1 MMLLRRA
8 LFATLLLALSRSAL
22 AQSSPLEIPVVLQR
36 ALEQLRNGHYQQALE
51 TAAPASDGVPVH
63 PLSPL
68 IVAEAGWGMIFCQT
82 GHITEHEIW
91 NTADADTSPEDKPFF
106 AAVEKTLAASQALRK
121 REPASAAVADF
132 YEGMA
137 HAVRAQLYTLR
148 GQVLKSGREGT
159 QMRASLLEAVRKDPA
174 LEPDAD
180 AGLGAYNYYADVL
193 SPLIKVFR
201 MLLLIPG
208 GDREKGLEQLR
219 TASQH
224 ATLLAPEASLE
235 LARIL
240 GIREGRHRE
249 ALALLQELAAQYPG
263 NALYTLAAAFEAEQ
277 LGEKAAAAQYAAKA
291 AVSAVE
297 MDPACRQRVTSA
309 ATRAAARLPQA
320 R

>member
-1 MMLLRRA
+1 MKLLRHA
-8 LFATLLLALSRSAL
+8 PLFALLFILSRSAT
-22 AQSSPLEIPVVLQR
+22 AQPGPLEIPTVLDG
-36 ALEQLRNGHYQQALE
+36 ALEQLRNGHYQEAIQ
-51 TAAPASDGVPVH
+51 TAAASDNSAPVH

-68 IVAEAGWGMIFCQT
+68 IVAEAYWGMIFCQT

-91 NTADADTSPEDKPFF
+91 NTADADRSPQDEPFF
-106 AAVEKTLAASQALRK
+106 EAVEETLAASETLGE

-132 YEGMA
+132 YYGMA

-148 GQVLKSGREGT
+148 GKVLESGREGK
-159 QMRASLLEAVRKDPA
+159 QMRAALLEAVRKNPA
-174 LEPDAD
+174 LEPDAA

-193 SPLIKVFR
+193 SPLLKLFR

-208 GDREKGLEQLR
+208 GDREAGLEQLR

-224 ATLLAPEASLE
+224 AALLAPEASLE

-263 NALYTLAAAFEAEQ
+263 NALYTLAAAYEAEK
-277 LGEKAAAAQYAAKA
+277 LGEKDAATQFAVKS
-291 AVSAVE
+291 AVSALE
-297 MDPACRQRVTSA
+297 MDPPCRQRIAAA
-309 ATRAAARLPQA
+309 ATRAAARLQHA